1 MPCGTSTSDVAAG
14 DQNTCNDFALLAS
27 KCCDLSMYF
36 SLQLQK
42 QASQNRFSQPSQL
55 LIAHYSSLRSAS
67 SLIR

>member
-1 MPCGTSTSDVAAG
+1 MPWGASTSDVAAG
-14 DQNTCNDFALLAS
+14 AQNNCNDFALLAS

-36 SLQLQK
+36 SQQLQK
-42 QASQNRFSQPSQL
+42 QASKNRFSQLSQL